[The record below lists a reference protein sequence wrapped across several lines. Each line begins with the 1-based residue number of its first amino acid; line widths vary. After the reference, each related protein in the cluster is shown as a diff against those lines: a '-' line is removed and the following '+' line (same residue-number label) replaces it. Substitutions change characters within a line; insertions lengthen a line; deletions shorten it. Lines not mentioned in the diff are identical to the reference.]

1 MENFPQVIES
11 LQLPIEIP
19 IRPYLKDHCINGQA
33 VLPAVEA
40 MEALAQVAK
49 RFRPS
54 IDVFGMT
61 SVAFD
66 KFLYIDTARG
76 QLPARAD
83 ITVDGNGTVQAALT
97 TKIKSKHGVMARVK
111 THAVLT
117 LPRQTGSLPE
127 YPLDM
132 ASAPEGVCFSIQSG
146 QIYPDLV
153 AFGPSY
159 RNLID
164 VHLSRSGAVAE
175 VRNPVAM
182 KPGAVN
188 SYLLGSPF
196 ALDASF
202 HAACAWGQ
210 RFAGIVAFPVAV
222 DLRRIYAPTV
232 PGETY
237 FIHVLPVQADPSML
251 VFDLRIYDR
260 EGCLHEA
267 CSGVRMRDVSG
278 GKMRPPEWI
287 RPAEPTGAMNRFA
300 GACEASAVIELA
312 ALSPFAVKT
321 LSRHE
326 QLRLTG
332 MGDRRR
338 RSYLAARLAC
348 KRISRQISNNDT
360 RTAPGDI
367 VTVCADRPSCPCCPL
382 TDGRSLFLCSVSH
395 DKRFAV
401 AVAAGRRV
409 GVDVARGSERLLR
422 SRSLFMSEPEQAL
435 NRRSH
440 LGEIESAVRIWSIK
454 EAVAKALDITL
465 AEAWRR
471 VQVDAVDSFE
481 SHFYVDGYIAWTAV
495 HDTMGEHVF
504 TLVRQPEPEFL
515 KSSPPLEP

>member
-1 MENFPQVIES
+1 MENLPDVSES

-19 IRPYLKDHCINGQA
+19 IRPYLRDHSISGQA

-40 MEALAQVAK
+40 MEALAQAAK
-49 RFRPS
+49 RVRPS
-54 IDVFGMT
+54 TDVFAM
-61 SVAFD
+61 SSAAFD
-66 KFLYIDTARG
+66 KFWYIDTAREH
-76 QLPARAD
+76 LPAQAD
-83 ITVDGNGTVQAALT
+83 ITVDGNGTVRAALT
-97 TKIKSKHGVMARVK
+97 TKTKSKHGVMARVK

-117 LPRQTGSLPE
+117 LPRRAAALPD

-132 ASAPEGVCFSIQSG
+132 ASAPEGACFSIQRDR
-146 QIYPDLV
+146 IYPDLV

-159 RNLID
+159 RNLIA

-175 VRNPVAM
+175 IRNPVV
-182 KPGAVN
+182 GAAGAAN
-188 SYLLGSPF
+188 SHLLGSPF

-222 DLRRIYAPTV
+222 DQRRIYAPTL
-232 PGETY
+232 PGERY
-237 FIHVLPVQADPSML
+237 FIHVLPVRADPSML

-287 RPAEPTGAMNRFA
+287 LPTEPTGARNRLA
-300 GACEASAVIELA
+300 GACEASAVVELA

-321 LSRHE
+321 LARHE
-326 QLRLTG
+326 ELRLAG
-332 MGDRRR
+332 MSDRRR
-338 RSYLAARLAC
+338 RGYLGARLAC

-367 VTVCADRPSCPCCPL
+367 VTVCADRPNRPCCPL
-382 TDGRSLFLCSVSH
+382 TDGRSLLSCSVSH
-395 DKRFAV
+395 DERFAV

-422 SRSLFMSEPEQAL
+422 SRALFMSEPEQAL

-440 LGEIESAVRIWSIK
+440 LGDIESAVRIWSVK
-454 EAVAKALDITL
+454 KAVAKALDITL

-471 VQVDAVDSFE
+471 ARVDAVDSFE
-481 SHFYVDGYIAWTAV
+481 SRFYVDGHIAWTAV
-495 HDTMGEHVF
+495 HDTVGERVF
-504 TLVRQPEPEFL
+504 TLVHQPEPGLL
-515 KSSPPLEP
+515 KSPPPLEP